1 MGKVIRIGEGSYK
14 GIADKSIDAGKFSDG
29 AWEELIGSILPE
41 KVDETIEG
49 KINEKSKEI
58 DATLAGLRADLT
70 AEATRATAAEQVLQA
85 RLSEVSQ
92 KQSQDVT
99 MLQNLL
105 AGCIGRIEALEAQ
118 IAALTSEA
126 VTSSDVRT
134 IKMVTADEYN
144 NLVDTGSEDA
154 NTCYMIKE

>member
-14 GIADKSIDAGKFSDG
+14 GIADKSIDARKFSDG

-58 DATLAGLRADLT
+58 DDTLAGLRADLT

-126 VTSSDVRT
+126 VTSSDVRV